1 MARKVIQVALNGVT
15 GRMGYRQHLVRSL
28 LSIREQGGVRL
39 SDGTVVYPE
48 PVLVGRSEER
58 LRAIAAQ
65 HGLDRW
71 TTCLDEVLA
80 DPSVACKSE
89 QTARRTAER
98 LAQTRVGVI
107 AWSRTGDAELGD
119 FDEDPVILFRA
130 GRLPAGLDD

>member
-1 MARKVIQVALNGVT
+1 MAQETLFIVQSFRA
-15 GRMGYRQHLVRSL
+15 GRGT
-28 LSIREQGGVRL
+28 RL
-39 SDGTVVYPE
+39 
-48 PVLVGRSEER
+48 
-58 LRAIAAQ
+58 
-65 HGLDRW
+65 
-71 TTCLDEVLA
+71 LA

-130 GRLPAGLDD
+130 GRLAPGLDE